1 MSLRLQG
8 VTLPNNSLV
17 DIDDIH
23 QSEIPTSSLR
33 PANNNEYHD
42 QALLCLT
49 DLEDC
54 CNFPRT
60 KHGHWYYPNGTT
72 VRFDLYGHNTFQ
84 RNRGANEVI
93 NGQQFYGSVRLFRRD
108 YPTERGRF
116 YCELPNAANPNINHT
131 LYVNI
136 CE

>member
-8 VTLPNNSLV
+8 VTLLNNSLV
-17 DIDDIH
+17 DVDDIYQIH
-23 QSEIPTSSLR
+23 TLWPV
-33 PANNNEYHD
+33 NNNEYRD

-54 CNFPRT
+54 CNNPRT
-60 KHGHWYYPNGTT
+60 KHGQWYYPNGTT
-72 VRFDLYGHNTFQ
+72 VSFDLYGNNTFQ

-93 NGQQFYGSVRLFRRD
+93 NSQQFYGSVRLFRRGD
-108 YPTERGRF
+108 PPMRGRF